1 MKVLLI
7 ILAISISIPS
17 LAHTIVV
24 GKNQV
29 INTLKKG
36 IELAGNGD
44 TILLQKGTYREGNI
58 VLSKPV
64 HLIGVD
70 YPVIDGED
78 KFEILTISGERI
90 VIRGIH
96 FSRSGYSSMNDY
108 AAVKIIDAK
117 YVVIENNIISDSYFA
132 IHVAN
137 SSHSIISNNNINS
150 KANKSEHT
158 SGNGVHL
165 WKCNNMVVEDNEI
178 SGHRDGIYFEF
189 VTHSFISRNISTKN
203 IRYGLHFM
211 FSNNDTYM
219 ENTFSENGAGVA
231 VMYSNKVLMMKNNFD
246 RNWGASSYG
255 ILLKEIS
262 DSRII
267 HNYFFQNTVAILMEG
282 SNRINIGMNQF
293 HSNGWSLRMQASC
306 SESQVHHNNFQGN
319 TFDIATNGS
328 LTLNSFY
335 NNYWDKYEGYDID
348 RNGLGD
354 IPYHPVS
361 LYSMIIEQNPNS
373 VLILRSFMVTL
384 LDKAEKAIPSLTPE
398 NLADEKPLMKPLSL

>member
-108 AAVKIIDAK
+108 AAVKVIDAK

-255 ILLKEIS
+255 IQPHYTQL
-262 DSRII
+262 
-267 HNYFFQNTVAILMEG
+267 FFSEYGCHINGRKQQDQHWNESIPFQWME
-282 SNRINIGMNQF
+282 
-293 HSNGWSLRMQASC
+293 
-306 SESQVHHNNFQGN
+306 
-319 TFDIATNGS
+319 
-328 LTLNSFY
+328 
-335 NNYWDKYEGYDID
+335 
-348 RNGLGD
+348 
-354 IPYHPVS
+354 
-361 LYSMIIEQNPNS
+361 
-373 VLILRSFMVTL
+373 
-384 LDKAEKAIPSLTPE
+384 PE
-398 NLADEKPLMKPLSL
+398 NAGELQRKPGSSQQFPGQHI